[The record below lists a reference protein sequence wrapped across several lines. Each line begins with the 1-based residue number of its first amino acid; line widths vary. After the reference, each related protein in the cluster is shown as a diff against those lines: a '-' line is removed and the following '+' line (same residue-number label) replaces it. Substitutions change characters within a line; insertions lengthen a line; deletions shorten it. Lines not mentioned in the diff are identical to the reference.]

1 MAKTLIMVFQNDGGK
16 NVSISI
22 PDVRDNITEQEVKT
36 TMQTILTKNIFTS
49 NGGDLVG
56 IMSAQIVNK
65 DTTALN
71 VR

>member
-1 MAKTLIMVFQNDGGK
+1 MAKTLIMVFQNDLGK

-22 PDVRDNITEQEVKT
+22 PDVRDDITEQEVKT
-36 TMQTILTKNIFTS
+36 TMQTILAKNIFTS

>member
-1 MAKTLIMVFQNDGGK
+1 MAKTLIMVFQNDAGK

>member
-1 MAKTLIMVFQNDGGK
+1 MSKTLIMVFQNDAGK

-22 PDVRDNITEQEVKT
+22 PQVRDSITEQEVKT
-36 TMQTILTKNIFTS
+36 VMQSILAKNIFTS

-56 IMSAQIVNK
+56 IMAAQIINK
-65 DTTALN
+65 DTTELN

>member
-1 MAKTLIMVFQNDGGK
+1 MAKTLIMVFQNDAGK

-36 TMQTILTKNIFTS
+36 TMQTILSKNIFTS

>member
-1 MAKTLIMVFQNDGGK
+1 MAKTLIMVFQNDLGK

-36 TMQTILTKNIFTS
+36 TMQTILAKNIFTS

-65 DTTALN
+65 DTTSLN